1 MTATVLREL
10 LKGDGRGERAK
21 RMGWQKKEWMDD
33 GQSGEGQGRRQGCG
47 LNTSGK
53 ITLPERKEGMT
64 KGGKRRY
71 IFDWKI
77 KVKGL

>member
-1 MTATVLREL
+1 MTATVL

-21 RMGWQKKEWMDD
+21 GMEWQKKEWMDD
-33 GQSGEGQGRRQGCG
+33 GQSGEGQGWRQGCG

-64 KGGKRRY
+64 KRGKRR
-71 IFDWKI
+71 
-77 KVKGL
+77 